1 MFIMPQM
8 KMDPAEYQ
16 AMMKDK
22 VEQDSSEGGQQALP
36 AKEAAPAAASGRAVQ
51 QRTKAAR
58 RRAP

>member
-1 MFIMPQM
+1 M

-22 VEQDSSEGGQQALP
+22 VEQDSPEGGQQALP
-36 AKEAAPAAASGRAVQ
+36 AQEAAPAAASGRAVQ